1 MNRENL
7 ERVKKYIL
15 DNNEGV
21 NVIIQNDKMWLV
33 LLSSGKAFQ
42 LSDAEIMYQY
52 RQSTVLTVKAS
63 RFLEWFYSDD
73 IDLISLGNDIVNM
86 FKSQGHVNLIVRELY
101 DSCGYI
107 PSHIVN
113 GYVGD
118 FETEFDPSDVEF
130 IDDVTK

>member
-21 NVIIQNDKMWLV
+21 NVIIQNEKMWLV
-33 LLSSGKAFQ
+33 LLSSGKSFQ

-63 RFLEWFYSDD
+63 RFLEWFYSDND
-73 IDLISLGNDIVNM
+73 DYKALGRDIVNM
-86 FKSQGHVNLIVRELY
+86 FKSQGHVNLIVREVY

-107 PSHIVN
+107 SSCIVD

-130 IDDVTK
+130 IDDIMK

>member
-1 MNRENL
+1 MNREDL

-63 RFLEWFYSDD
+63 RFLEWFFSDD
-73 IDLISLGNDIVNM
+73 DDYKALGRDMVNM
-86 FKSQGHVNLIVRELY
+86 FKSQGHVNLIVREVY

-107 PSHIVN
+107 PSCIVD

-118 FETEFDPSDVEF
+118 FETEFDTSDVEF
-130 IDDVTK
+130 IDDIMK